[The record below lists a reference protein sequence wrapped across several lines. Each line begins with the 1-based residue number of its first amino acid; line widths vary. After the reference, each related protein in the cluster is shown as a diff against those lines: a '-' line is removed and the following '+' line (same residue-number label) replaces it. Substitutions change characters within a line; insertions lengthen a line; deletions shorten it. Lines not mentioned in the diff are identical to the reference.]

1 MAEILLTPEILIAQ
15 SAQMQTLGSE
25 FESLF
30 SQVTTVLNGM
40 NDSWSENI
48 ATNFVSK
55 ILLAQQS
62 FSSIVNM
69 LENGSNA
76 ARIGAMSF
84 ANGVDMGQILDSVN
98 SDLPVQGVMDGIIDV
113 DDYMKD
119 WLKDHDIGADRIMRE
134 ILGDDGMRTFSEGSG
149 NVKDNYLQS
158 LGKYLDEDIKDIRE
172 MILGDKTP
180 SYGEV
185 AKKYGEM
192 VWHYGISAPIKA
204 LGKTMGFDVEAHANQ
219 LVKDA
224 GEVYASV
231 TGDAGARDY
240 FNEYYKDGY
249 GKGVVNGIA
258 DTVDYLWNNTGIGK
272 GLGNIWQSIVH

>member
-84 ANGVDMGQILDSVN
+84 ANGVDMG
-98 SDLPVQGVMDGIIDV
+98 
-113 DDYMKD
+113 
-119 WLKDHDIGADRIMRE
+119 
-134 ILGDDGMRTFSEGSG
+134 
-149 NVKDNYLQS
+149 
-158 LGKYLDEDIKDIRE
+158 
-172 MILGDKTP
+172 
-180 SYGEV
+180 
-185 AKKYGEM
+185 
-192 VWHYGISAPIKA
+192 
-204 LGKTMGFDVEAHANQ
+204 
-219 LVKDA
+219 
-224 GEVYASV
+224 
-231 TGDAGARDY
+231 
-240 FNEYYKDGY
+240 
-249 GKGVVNGIA
+249 
-258 DTVDYLWNNTGIGK
+258 
-272 GLGNIWQSIVH
+272 